1 LFYTTWSHQQAELDH
16 MAAAFDE
23 SCAVYRAAIDA
34 GSCAGLLIGRP
45 AKPVFRK
52 KI

>member
-1 LFYTTWSHQQAELDH
+1 MDH
-16 MAAAFDE
+16 LVMAFDE
-23 SCAVYRAAIDA
+23 SCAIYRKAIDA
-34 GSCAGLLIGRP
+34 GTTNQLLIGRP